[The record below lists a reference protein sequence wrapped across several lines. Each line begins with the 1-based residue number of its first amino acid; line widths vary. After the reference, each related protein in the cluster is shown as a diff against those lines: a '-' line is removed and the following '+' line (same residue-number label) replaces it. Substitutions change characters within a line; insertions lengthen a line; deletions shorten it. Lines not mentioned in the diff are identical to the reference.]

1 MTPCTRGDAPELL
14 ERYGL
19 EIARDYIER
28 RRALP
33 AAEFRWPRR
42 ENQSLLE
49 VVRAALVVMTAN
61 HCSYCDGHPLGA
73 TDVPMVDHFRPKGR
87 DEFYALVCTWS
98 NLFLTC
104 SACNK
109 AKREQW
115 DDALLNPDAPNY
127 RFERYFEFRP
137 ESGELQPAAMASAD
151 EQQRARR
158 TIDIL
163 QLNREQACRCRKRAF
178 RDIRRAARDG
188 DPLDYGYR
196 FLIPLC
202 VDTAPVGAPVPAS
215 APTG

>member
-1 MTPCTRGDAPELL
+1 MTPCLRGEEPGLL
-14 ERYGL
+14 ARYGP
-19 EIARDYIER
+19 EIARKYVER
-28 RRALP
+28 RRAQP
-33 AAEFRWPRR
+33 AAEFRWPQRK
-42 ENQSLLE
+42 NQSLLE
-49 VVRAALVVMTAN
+49 VVRVALVVMTAN

-73 TDVPMVDHFRPKGR
+73 TDVPAVDHFRPKGR
-87 DEFYALVCTWS
+87 EEFYEKVCTWS
-98 NLFLTC
+98 NLFLSC

-115 DDALLNPDAPNY
+115 DDALLHPDAFDY

-158 TIDIL
+158 TIEIL
-163 QLNREQACRCRKRAF
+163 QLNREQACQCRKRAF
-178 RDIRRAARDG
+178 RDIRRAAASG

-202 VDTAPVGAPVPAS
+202 VEAAPAATAAPEPAP
-215 APTG
+215 AG